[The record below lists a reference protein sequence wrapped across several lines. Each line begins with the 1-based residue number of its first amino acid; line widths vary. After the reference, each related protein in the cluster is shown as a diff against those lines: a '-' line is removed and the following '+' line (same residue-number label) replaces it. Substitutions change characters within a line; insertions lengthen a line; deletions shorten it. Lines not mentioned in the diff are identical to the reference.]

1 MSSQIRLPNIQAQGD
16 RAQLAQIRSYL
27 YQLSTDL
34 QYAFSHLGAEN
45 FASDS
50 TARQV
55 LSGGMSRE
63 QKKTLESGLGNLK
76 SLIIKTADA
85 VQAEMQVLETSLESK
100 YVAVSDFGAYQ
111 EDIAARLTATA
122 EKIEQAIS
130 YYAALSDALGGVSDE
145 FDAYTVEVQ
154 GYIRQGIIG
163 YEDAV
168 PVIGIAIGRDLS
180 VTGAQETVDG
190 KTYDVIDTSSNMS
203 VWTPDKLA
211 FYINGAEAAYFSNGA
226 LYVGTVIVQ
235 TKLVLGQNKWQ
246 IDHAN
251 GFAVK
256 WIGA

>member
-1 MSSQIRLPNIQAQGD
+1 MSLNTLPMPPGGID
-16 RAQLAQIRSYL
+16 RATYDYL
-27 YQLSTDL
+27 YRVTEQLNLALSN
-34 QYAFSHLGAEN
+34 LGAEN
-45 FASDS
+45 FAADS

-55 LSGGMSRE
+55 LSGGMSDSQRQTME
-63 QKKTLESGLGNLK
+63 AGLGNLK

-122 EKIEQAIS
+122 ASIEQAIS

-203 VWTPDKLA
+203 IWTPDKLA
-211 FYINGAEAAYFSNGA
+211 FYINGTEAAYFSNGA

-235 TKLVLGQNKWQ
+235 QKLVVGQNRWQ
-246 IDHAN
+246 IDHEN
-251 GFAVK
+251 GLAIK

>member
-1 MSSQIRLPNIQAQGD
+1 MSLNTLPMPPGGID
-16 RAQLAQIRSYL
+16 RATYDYL
-27 YQLSTDL
+27 YRVTEQLNLALSNL
-34 QYAFSHLGAEN
+34 SAEN

-55 LSGGMSRE
+55 LSGGMSGE

-122 EKIEQAIS
+122 ASIEQAIS

-145 FDAYTVEVQ
+145 FDAYTVEVA

-168 PVIGIAIGRDLS
+168 PVIGIAIGRDLT

-203 VWTPDKLA
+203 VWTPDKLG
-211 FYINGAEAAYFSNGA
+211 FYINGTEAAYFSNGA

-235 TKLVLGQNKWQ
+235 TKLALGQNKWQ

>member
-1 MSSQIRLPNIQAQGD
+1 MSLNTLPMPPGGID
-16 RAQLAQIRSYL
+16 RTVYDYL
-27 YQLSTDL
+27 YRVTEQLNLALTN
-34 QYAFSHLGAEN
+34 LGTEN
-45 FASDS
+45 FAADS
-50 TARQV
+50 AARQV
-55 LSGGMSRE
+55 LAGGMSAE
-63 QKKTLESGLGNLK
+63 QQKTMEEGLGNLK

-85 VQAEMQVLETSLESK
+85 VQAEIEVLETSLESK

-122 EKIEQAIS
+122 ASIEQAIS

-145 FDAYTVEVQ
+145 FKAYTVEVA

-168 PVIGIAIGRDLS
+168 PVIGIAIGRDLT

-190 KTYDVIDTSSNMS
+190 TTYDVIDTSSNMS
-203 VWTPDKLA
+203 IWTPDKLA
-211 FYINGAEAAYFSNGA
+211 FYINGTEAAYFSNGA

-246 IDHAN
+246 IDHEN

>member
-27 YQLSTDL
+27 YQLSADL
-34 QYAFSHLGAEN
+34 QYALSHLGAEN

-55 LSGGMSRE
+55 LSGGMSDSQRQTME
-63 QKKTLESGLGNLK
+63 AGLGNLK
-76 SLIIKTADA
+76 SLIIKTAQT
-85 VQAEMQVLETSLESK
+85 VQAEIQVLETSLDSK

-111 EDIAARLTATA
+111 EDITARLTATA
-122 EKIEQAIS
+122 ASIEQAIS

-145 FDAYTVEVQ
+145 FNAYTVEVA

-168 PVIGIAIGRDLS
+168 PVIGIAIGRDLT

-211 FYINGAEAAYFSNGA
+211 FYINGTEAAYFSNGA

-235 TKLVLGQNKWQ
+235 TKLVIGQNKWQ

-251 GFAVK
+251 GLSIK

>member
-1 MSSQIRLPNIQAQGD
+1 MSLNTLPMPPGGID
-16 RAQLAQIRSYL
+16 RAVYDYL
-27 YQLSTDL
+27 YRVTEQLNL
-34 QYAFSHLGAEN
+34 ALSHLGAEN
-45 FASDS
+45 FDSDS

-55 LSGGMSRE
+55 LSGGMSEE
-63 QKKTLESGLGNLK
+63 QKETLERGLGNLK
-76 SLIIKTADA
+76 SIIIKTADA
-85 VQAEMQVLETSLESK
+85 VQAEMDALEVRIEST
-100 YVAVSDFGAYQ
+100 YVAVSDFGTYQ

-122 EKIEQAIS
+122 ASIEQAIS

-190 KTYDVIDTSSNMS
+190 KVYDVIDTTSNMS

-211 FYINGAEAAYFSNGA
+211 FYINGTEAAYFSNGA

-235 TKLVLGQNKWQ
+235 QKLVVGQNRWQ
-246 IDHAN
+246 IDHEN
-251 GFAVK
+251 GLAIK

>member
-1 MSSQIRLPNIQAQGD
+1 MSLNTLPMPPGGID
-16 RAQLAQIRSYL
+16 RATYDYL
-27 YQLSTDL
+27 YRVTEQLNLALSNL
-34 QYAFSHLGAEN
+34 SAEN

-55 LSGGMSRE
+55 LSGGMSGE

-122 EKIEQAIS
+122 ASIEQAIS

-168 PVIGIAIGRDLS
+168 PVIGIAIGRDLT

-203 VWTPDKLA
+203 VWTPDKLG
-211 FYINGAEAAYFSNGA
+211 FYINGTEAAYFSNGA

>member
-1 MSSQIRLPNIQAQGD
+1 MSLNTMPMPPGGID
-16 RAQLAQIRSYL
+16 RTVYDYL
-27 YQLSTDL
+27 YRVTEQLNLALTN
-34 QYAFSHLGAEN
+34 LGTEN
-45 FASDS
+45 FAADS
-50 TARQV
+50 AARQV
-55 LSGGMSRE
+55 LAGGMSAE
-63 QKKTLESGLGNLK
+63 QKKAMEAGLGNLK

-85 VQAEMQVLETSLESK
+85 VQAEVEALEISLESK

-111 EDIAARLTATA
+111 EDVAAQLTATA
-122 EKIEQAIS
+122 ASIEQAIS

-145 FDAYTVEVQ
+145 FDAYTVEVA

-168 PVIGIAIGRDLS
+168 PVIGIAIGRDLT

-203 VWTPDKLA
+203 VWTPDKLG
-211 FYINGAEAAYFSNGA
+211 FYINGTEAAYFSNGA

>member
-1 MSSQIRLPNIQAQGD
+1 MSLNTLPMPPGGID
-16 RAQLAQIRSYL
+16 RATYDYL
-27 YQLSTDL
+27 YRVTQKLNLALSN
-34 QYAFSHLGAEN
+34 LGAEN
-45 FASDS
+45 FAANS

-55 LSGGMSRE
+55 LSGGMSGE
-63 QKKTLESGLGNLK
+63 QKKTLMDGLGNLK
-76 SLIIKTADA
+76 SLIIKTAQT
-85 VQAEMQVLETSLESK
+85 VQAEIQVLETSLDSK

-111 EDIAARLTATA
+111 EDITARLTATA
-122 EKIEQAIS
+122 ASIEQAIS

-145 FDAYTVEVQ
+145 FNAYTVEVA

-168 PVIGIAIGRDLS
+168 PVIGIAIGRDLT

-211 FYINGAEAAYFSNGA
+211 FYINGTEAAYFSNGA

-235 TKLVLGQNKWQ
+235 QKLVVGQNRWQ
-246 IDHAN
+246 IDHEN
-251 GFAVK
+251 GLSIK

>member
-1 MSSQIRLPNIQAQGD
+1 MSLNTLPMPPGWID
-16 RAQLAQIRSYL
+16 RATYDYL
-27 YQLSTDL
+27 YRVTEQLNLALSNL
-34 QYAFSHLGAEN
+34 SAEN
-45 FASDS
+45 FAADS

-55 LSGGMSRE
+55 LSGGMSGE

-122 EKIEQAIS
+122 ASIEQAIS

-145 FDAYTVEVQ
+145 FDAYTVEVA

-168 PVIGIAIGRDLS
+168 PVIGIAIGRDLT

-203 VWTPDKLA
+203 VWTPDKLG
-211 FYINGAEAAYFSNGA
+211 FYINGTEAAYFSNGA

>member
-1 MSSQIRLPNIQAQGD
+1 MSQIRLPNINAQGD

-27 YQLSTDL
+27 YQLTAEL
-34 QYAFSHLGAEN
+34 QHALSNLGVEN
-45 FASDS
+45 FPAGSA
-50 TARQV
+50 ARQV
-55 LSGGMSRE
+55 LSGGMSDSQRQTME
-63 QKKTLESGLGNLK
+63 AGLGNLK

-122 EKIEQAIS
+122 ASIEQAIS

-190 KTYDVIDTSSNMS
+190 KVYDVIDTSSNMS

-211 FYINGAEAAYFSNGA
+211 FYINGTEAAYFSNGA

-235 TKLVLGQNKWQ
+235 QKLVVGQNRWQ
-246 IDHAN
+246 IDHEN
-251 GFAVK
+251 GLAIK

>member
-1 MSSQIRLPNIQAQGD
+1 MSGQIRLPNINAQGD
-16 RAQLAQIRSYL
+16 RAQITQIRSYL
-27 YQLSTDL
+27 YQLSADL
-34 QYAFSHLGAEN
+34 QHILTNLDAGN
-45 FASDS
+45 FRTGS
-50 TARQV
+50 TAQQV
-55 LSGGMSRE
+55 LSGGMSGE

-100 YVAVSDFGAYQ
+100 YVAVSDFGTYQ
-111 EDIAARLTATA
+111 ENIEKQLKDTAAS
-122 EKIEQAIS
+122 IDQAIS

-180 VTGAQETVDG
+180 VTGSKETVNG

-203 VWTPDKLA
+203 IWTPDKLA

-226 LYVGTVIVQ
+226 LYVGTVIVED
-235 TKLVLGQNKWQ
+235 KLVLGQKKWQ
-246 IDHAN
+246 IDHGN
-251 GFAVK
+251 GLSIK

>member
-27 YQLSTDL
+27 YQLSADL
-34 QYAFSHLGAEN
+34 QYALSNLGAEN
-45 FASDS
+45 FAANS

-55 LSGGMSRE
+55 LAGGMSAE
-63 QKKTLESGLGNLK
+63 QQKTMEAGLGNLK

-85 VQAEMQVLETSLESK
+85 VQAEVEALEISLESK

-111 EDIAARLTATA
+111 EDIAAQLTSTA

-145 FDAYTVEVQ
+145 FEAYTVEVA

-168 PVIGIAIGRDLS
+168 PVIGIAIGRDLT

-190 KTYDVIDTSSNMS
+190 TTYDVIDTSSNMS
-203 VWTPDKLA
+203 VWTPERLS

-226 LYVGTVIVQ
+226 LYVGTVIVE

-251 GFAVK
+251 GLSIK

>member
-1 MSSQIRLPNIQAQGD
+1 MSLNTLPMPPGGID
-16 RAQLAQIRSYL
+16 RTVYDYL
-27 YQLSTDL
+27 YRVTEQLNLALTN
-34 QYAFSHLGAEN
+34 LGTEN
-45 FASDS
+45 FAADS
-50 TARQV
+50 AARQV
-55 LSGGMSRE
+55 LSGSMSAE
-63 QKKTLESGLGNLK
+63 QQKTMEAGLGNLK
-76 SLIIKTADA
+76 SLIIKTADT

-168 PVIGIAIGRDLS
+168 PVIGIAIGRDLT

-190 KTYDVIDTSSNMS
+190 TTYDVIDTSSNMS
-203 VWTPDKLA
+203 IWTPDKLA
-211 FYINGAEAAYFSNGA
+211 FYINGTEAAYFSNGA
-226 LYVGTVIVQ
+226 LYVGTVIVE

-251 GFAVK
+251 GLSVK